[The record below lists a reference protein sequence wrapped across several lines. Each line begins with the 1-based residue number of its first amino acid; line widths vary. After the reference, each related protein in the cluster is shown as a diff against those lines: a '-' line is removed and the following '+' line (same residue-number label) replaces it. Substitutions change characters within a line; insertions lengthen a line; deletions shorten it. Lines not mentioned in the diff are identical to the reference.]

1 MVLYKL
7 KQQTMPK
14 IKFEIRIIIAYLIIG
29 GLWIIFSDKILQN
42 LFSDVNMLTRLQTY
56 KGWFYVAITG
66 LLFYLLLKSHLKKL
80 RQAENNARESDRL
93 KTAFLQN
100 ISHEI
105 RTPMNGILGFTQLL
119 DSDNL
124 TPEQRKEYTG
134 IINNSAK
141 RLLSIVSD
149 ILEISQIE
157 SGKTKIYESSFDLND
172 LLSEI
177 FENTRV
183 LVNSKI
189 SYCYSFALSNP
200 ESIVKTDY
208 EKLKKILYNLIENAI
223 KFTDNGKIEF
233 GYTLNNNN
241 IEFFI
246 KDTGIGVEP
255 ENQKLIFDRF
265 RKSDFNN
272 NKMNDGVGLGL
283 TICKEFL
290 KAMGGNI
297 WLESTTGVGSTF
309 YFTIPYKKCES
320 DAELLVHTDKNGKK
334 LKKILVVEDDET
346 SFEFIKT
353 ILKKENFT
361 LIHAW
366 NGNDGISLYEKNKDI
381 DLIILDIKLPGMN
394 GYEVLKAI
402 RENDTHIPIIAQ
414 TAFVIGEDRKKAID
428 SGFDEFLAK
437 PYKKDD
443 LLKRINL
450 IHSKN

>member
-1 MVLYKL
+1 
-7 KQQTMPK
+7 MPK
-14 IKFEIRIIIAYLIIG
+14 IKFEHRIVIAYLIIG

-42 LFSDVNMLTRLQTY
+42 LFTDIEMLTRVQTF
-56 KGWFYVAITG
+56 KGWFYVIITG
-66 LLFYLLLKSHLKKL
+66 ILFYLLLKRHLKKL
-80 RQAENNARESDRL
+80 RQAENDARESDRL

-105 RTPMNGILGFTQLL
+105 RTPMNGIMGFAHLL
-119 DSDNL
+119 NSENL

-172 LLSEI
+172 LLSEV

-183 LVNSKI
+183 LVNNKI
-189 SYCYSFALSNP
+189 NYCYSFALSNP
-200 ESIVKTDY
+200 ESIVTTDY
-208 EKLKKILYNLIENAI
+208 EKLKKVLNNLIDNAI
-223 KFTDNGKIEF
+223 KFTDKGKIEF
-233 GYTLNNNN
+233 GYVLKNHN
-241 IEFFI
+241 IEFFVS
-246 KDTGIGVEP
+246 DTGIGVEQ

-283 TICKEFL
+283 TICKELL
-290 KAMGGNI
+290 KALGGTI
-297 WLESTTGVGSTF
+297 WLKSSAGEGTSF
-309 YFTIPYKKCES
+309 YFTIPYKKTETNP
-320 DAELLVHTDKNGKK
+320 ELLITTNLNDKK

-353 ILKKENFT
+353 ILSKEDFT

-366 NGNDGISLYEKNKDI
+366 NGNDGISLYEKHKDI

-414 TAFVIGEDRKKAID
+414 TAFVIGEERKKAID

-437 PYKKDD
+437 PYKKND

-450 IHSKN
+450 LHSKN

>member
-1 MVLYKL
+1 
-7 KQQTMPK
+7 MPK
-14 IKFEIRIIIAYLIIG
+14 IKFEHRIVIAYLIIG

-42 LFSDVNMLTRLQTY
+42 LFTDIEMLTRVQTF
-56 KGWFYVAITG
+56 KGWFYVIITG
-66 LLFYLLLKSHLKKL
+66 ILFYLLLKRHLKKL
-80 RQAENNARESDRL
+80 RQAENDARESDRL

-105 RTPMNGILGFTQLL
+105 RTPMNGIMGFAHLL
-119 DSDNL
+119 NSENL

-172 LLSEI
+172 LLSEV

-183 LVNSKI
+183 LVNNKI
-189 SYCYSFALSNP
+189 NYCYSFALSNP
-200 ESIVKTDY
+200 ESIVTTDY
-208 EKLKKILYNLIENAI
+208 EKLKKVLNNLIDNAI
-223 KFTDNGKIEF
+223 KFTDKGKIEF
-233 GYTLNNNN
+233 GYVLKNNN
-241 IEFFI
+241 IEFFVS
-246 KDTGIGVEP
+246 DTGIGVEQ

-283 TICKEFL
+283 TICKELL
-290 KAMGGNI
+290 KALGGTI
-297 WLESTTGVGSTF
+297 WLKSSAGEGTSF
-309 YFTIPYKKCES
+309 YFTIPYKKTETNP
-320 DAELLVHTDKNGKK
+320 ELLITTNLNDKK

-353 ILKKENFT
+353 ILSKEDFT

-366 NGNDGISLYEKNKDI
+366 NGNDGISLYEKHKDI

-402 RENDTHIPIIAQ
+402 RENDSHIPIIAQ
-414 TAFVIGEDRKKAID
+414 TAFVIGEERKKAID

-437 PYKKDD
+437 PYKKND

-450 IHSKN
+450 LHSKN

>member
-1 MVLYKL
+1 
-7 KQQTMPK
+7 MPK
-14 IKFEIRIIIAYLIIG
+14 LKFEIRIVIAYLMLG
-29 GLWIIFSDKILQN
+29 GLWIIFSDRILQN
-42 LFSDVNMLTRLQTY
+42 LISDIHILTRIQTF
-56 KGWFYVAITG
+56 KGWFYVIVTG

-80 RQAENNARESDRL
+80 RQAENDARESDRL

-105 RTPMNGILGFTQLL
+105 RTPMNGIMGFAQLL
-119 DSDNL
+119 NSENL
-124 TPEQRKEYTG
+124 TSDQRREYTG

-141 RLLSIVSD
+141 RLLTVVSD

-157 SGKTKIYESSFDLND
+157 SGKTRIYESSFDLND
-172 LLSEI
+172 LLSEV
-177 FENTRV
+177 FETMRTQV
-183 LVNSKI
+183 DSKI
-189 SYCYSFALSNP
+189 GFYYSFTLSNP
-200 ESIVKTDY
+200 ESIVTTDY
-208 EKLKKILYNLIENAI
+208 EKLKKVLNNLLDNAI
-223 KFTDNGKIEF
+223 KFTEKGKIEF
-233 GYTLNNNN
+233 GYTLINNN

-246 KDTGIGVEP
+246 NDTGIGIEP

-290 KAMGGNI
+290 KALGGSI
-297 WLESTTGVGSTF
+297 WLESTTESGSTF
-309 YFTIPYKKCES
+309 YFTIPYKKSESNQVLIAES
-320 DAELLVHTDKNGKK
+320 DKMNKK
-334 LKKILVVEDDET
+334 PKKILVVEDDES

-353 ILKKENFT
+353 ILNKENFT

-402 RENDTHIPIIAQ
+402 RENDSHIPIIAQ
-414 TAFVIGEDRKKAID
+414 TAFVIGEERKKAID

-437 PYKKDD
+437 PYKKND
-443 LLKRINL
+443 LLNRINL

>member
-1 MVLYKL
+1 
-7 KQQTMPK
+7 MPK
-14 IKFEIRIIIAYLIIG
+14 VKFEHRIIIAYLIIG
-29 GLWIIFSDKILQN
+29 GLWIIFSDKISQN
-42 LFSDVNMLTRLQTY
+42 LFSDINMLTKVQTY
-56 KGWFYVAITG
+56 KGWFYVGITG

-80 RQAENNARESDRL
+80 RQAENDARESDRL

-105 RTPMNGILGFTQLL
+105 RTPMNGILGFAQLL
-119 DSDNL
+119 NSENL
-124 TPEQRKEYTG
+124 TSEKRKEYTD

-172 LLSEI
+172 LLSEV
-177 FENTRV
+177 FENTR
-183 LVNSKI
+183 LQVNSKI
-189 SYCYSFALSNP
+189 SYCYSFALSSP
-200 ESIVKTDY
+200 ESIITTDY
-208 EKLKKILYNLIENAI
+208 EKLKKILYNLIDNAI

-233 GYTLNNNN
+233 GYKLKNDN

-246 KDTGIGVEP
+246 NDTGIGIEP
-255 ENQKLIFDRF
+255 ANQKLVFDRF

-290 KAMGGNI
+290 KALGGNI
-297 WLESTTGVGSTF
+297 WLESTPGTGSTF
-309 YFTIPYKKCES
+309 YFTIPYKKRTSNQEP
-320 DAELLVHTDKNGKK
+320 EIETDKTNKNP
-334 LKKILVVEDDET
+334 KKILVVEDDES

-353 ILKKENFT
+353 ILSKENFT

-366 NGNDGISLYEKNKDI
+366 NGNDGITLYEKNKDI

-402 RENDTHIPIIAQ
+402 RENNSHIPIIAQ
-414 TAFVIGEDRKKAID
+414 TAFVIGEERKKAID

-437 PYKKDD
+437 PYKKND
-443 LLKRINL
+443 LLNRINL

>member
-1 MVLYKL
+1 
-7 KQQTMPK
+7 
-14 IKFEIRIIIAYLIIG
+14 
-29 GLWIIFSDKILQN
+29 
-42 LFSDVNMLTRLQTY
+42 MLTKVQTY
-56 KGWFYVAITG
+56 KGWFYVGITG

-80 RQAENNARESDRL
+80 RQAENDARESDRL

-105 RTPMNGILGFTQLL
+105 RTPMNGILGFSQLL
-119 DSDNL
+119 NSENL
-124 TPEQRKEYTG
+124 TSEKRKEYTD

-157 SGKTKIYESSFDLND
+157 SGTTKIYESSFDLND
-172 LLSEI
+172 LLSEV
-177 FENTRV
+177 FENTRSQ
-183 LVNSKI
+183 VNSKI
-189 SYCYSFALSNP
+189 SYCYSFALSSP
-200 ESIVKTDY
+200 ESIITTDY
-208 EKLKKILYNLIENAI
+208 EKLKKILYNLIDNAI

-233 GYTLNNNN
+233 GYKLKNDN

-246 KDTGIGVEP
+246 NDTGIGIEP
-255 ENQKLIFDRF
+255 ANQKLVFDRF

-290 KAMGGNI
+290 KVLGGNI
-297 WLESTTGVGSTF
+297 WLESTPGTGSTF
-309 YFTIPYKKCES
+309 YFTIPYKKRTSNQEPVT
-320 DAELLVHTDKNGKK
+320 ETDKTNKK
-334 LKKILVVEDDET
+334 PQKILVVEDDES

-353 ILKKENFT
+353 ILSKENFT

-366 NGNDGISLYEKNKDI
+366 NGNDGITLYEKNKDI

-402 RENDTHIPIIAQ
+402 RENNSHIPIIAQ
-414 TAFVIGEDRKKAID
+414 TAFVIGEERKKAID

-437 PYKKDD
+437 PYKKND
-443 LLKRINL
+443 LLNRINL
-450 IHSKN
+450 VHSKN

>member
-1 MVLYKL
+1 
-7 KQQTMPK
+7 MPK
-14 IKFEIRIIIAYLIIG
+14 VKFEYRIIIAYLIIG

-42 LFSDVNMLTRLQTY
+42 LFSDINMLTKVQTY
-56 KGWFYVAITG
+56 KGWFYVGITG
-66 LLFYLLLKSHLKKL
+66 WLFYLLLKSHLKKL
-80 RQAENNARESDRL
+80 RQAEYDARESDRL

-105 RTPMNGILGFTQLL
+105 RTPMNGILGFAQLL
-119 DSDNL
+119 NSENL
-124 TPEQRKEYTG
+124 TSEKRKEYTD

-157 SGKTKIYESSFDLND
+157 SGKTKICESSFDLND
-172 LLSEI
+172 LLSEV
-177 FENTRV
+177 FENTRSQ
-183 LVNSKI
+183 VNSKI
-189 SYCYSFALSNP
+189 SYCYSFALSSP
-200 ESIVKTDY
+200 ESIITTDY
-208 EKLKKILYNLIENAI
+208 EKLKKILYNLIDNAI

-233 GYTLNNNN
+233 GYKLKNDN

-246 KDTGIGVEP
+246 NDTGIGIEP
-255 ENQKLIFDRF
+255 ANQKLVFDRF

-290 KAMGGNI
+290 KALGGNI
-297 WLESTTGVGSTF
+297 WLESTPGTGSTF
-309 YFTIPYKKCES
+309 YFTIPYKKRTSNQEPVT
-320 DAELLVHTDKNGKK
+320 ETDKTNKK
-334 LKKILVVEDDET
+334 PQKILVVEDDES

-353 ILKKENFT
+353 ILSKENFT

-366 NGNDGISLYEKNKDI
+366 NGNDGITLYEKNKDI

-402 RENDTHIPIIAQ
+402 RENNSHIPIIAQ
-414 TAFVIGEDRKKAID
+414 TAFVIGEERKKAID

-437 PYKKDD
+437 PYKKND
-443 LLKRINL
+443 LLNRINL
-450 IHSKN
+450 VHSKN

>member
-1 MVLYKL
+1 
-7 KQQTMPK
+7 MPK
-14 IKFEIRIIIAYLIIG
+14 LKFEIRIAAAYLLLG
-29 GLWIIFSDKILQN
+29 GLWIIFSDRILQN
-42 LFSDVNMLTRLQTY
+42 LISDIDVLTRVQTY
-56 KGWFYVAITG
+56 KGWLYVIITG

-80 RQAENNARESDRL
+80 RQAENDARESDRL

-105 RTPMNGILGFTQLL
+105 RTPMNGIMGFAQLL
-119 DSDNL
+119 NADNL
-124 TPEQRKEYTG
+124 TSEQRKEYTG

-141 RLLSIVSD
+141 RLLTVVSD

-157 SGKTKIYESSFDLND
+157 SGKTRIYESSFDLND
-172 LLSEI
+172 LLSEV
-177 FENTRV
+177 FETTKAQV
-183 LVNSKI
+183 DSKI
-189 SYCYSFALSNP
+189 GFCYSFALSNP
-200 ESIVKTDY
+200 DSIITTDY
-208 EKLKKILYNLIENAI
+208 EKLKKVLYNLLDNAI

-233 GYTLNNNN
+233 GYTLQNNN

-246 KDTGIGVEP
+246 KDTGIGIEP

-272 NKMNDGVGLGL
+272 NKMYDGVGLGL

-290 KAMGGNI
+290 KAMGGSI
-297 WLESTTGVGSTF
+297 WLESISGTGSTF
-309 YFTIPYKKCES
+309 YFNIPYKKKQTNPES
-320 DAELLVHTDKNGKK
+320 LINSKQNGKK

-353 ILKKENFT
+353 ILSKEDFT

-366 NGNDGISLYEKNKDI
+366 NGNDGISLYEKHKDI

-402 RENDTHIPIIAQ
+402 RENDSHIPIIAQ
-414 TAFVIGEDRKKAID
+414 TAFVIGEERKIAID

-437 PYKKDD
+437 PYKKND

-450 IHSKN
+450 VHSKN